1 MYRNRVSWVKGVDFL
16 HCCYRRKNAMIL
28 DEARWDS
35 SQACNRS
42 RTDVIVSNIV
52 EVDELEKERR
62 GQIVAGTREH
72 GLIAK
77 TS

>member
-1 MYRNRVSWVKGVDFL
+1 
-16 HCCYRRKNAMIL
+16 MIL

-35 SQACNRS
+35 SQARS
-42 RTDVIVSNIV
+42 RADVIVPNVV
-52 EVDELEKERR
+52 EFDQLETERR

>member
-1 MYRNRVSWVKGVDFL
+1 MKRDGIRPRLGVVG
-16 HCCYRRKNAMIL
+16 
-28 DEARWDS
+28 
-35 SQACNRS
+35 RS

-52 EVDELEKERR
+52 EVDEREKERR
-62 GQIVAGTREH
+62 GQIVAGIREH